1 MTNPSSQYEFSYGAF
16 RPLLSVMG
24 MGPRWSG
31 VELGPDAMR
40 VRMGW
45 AFHTRVPRSAIQGA
59 SPRTRMVGGI
69 GVHGWAG
76 RWLVNGST
84 KGVVAIDIDPPAR
97 GYVMGFPVRLR
108 QLAVGLADPEGFLA
122 AIGS

>member
-1 MTNPSSQYEFSYGAF
+1 
-16 RPLLSVMG
+16 
-24 MGPRWSG
+24 
-31 VELGPDAMR
+31 
-40 VRMGW
+40 
-45 AFHTRVPRSAIQGA
+45 
-59 SPRTRMVGGI
+59 MVGGI